1 MNICTN
7 YPQIEEE
14 EENEKQKQ
22 KKPRGGCAAGVALLE
37 KAKFRPKSG
46 SSFLVDQIARVRK
59 AERFIRSPLIAAFQ
73 WISWKLWNVD
83 IVLCNVKPLIF
94 NLINGAV
101 GGVTVCMSVCLSST
115 LCWQGGSVRV

>member
-14 EENEKQKQ
+14 EENKKQKE
-22 KKPRGGCAAGVALLE
+22 KPRGGCAAGVALLE
-37 KAKFRPKSG
+37 KAKFHQKMG
-46 SSFLVDQIARVRK
+46 QVFWWIYQIARVRE
-59 AERFIRSPLIAAFQ
+59 AARFIRSPLIAAFQ
-73 WISWKLWNVD
+73 WISWKLWNVV

-101 GGVTVCMSVCLSST
+101 GGVSVCLS
-115 LCWQGGSVRV
+115 LKYAVLAWWECEGGR